1 MWTGPSSSV
10 GSVDITPEEA
20 FRRLAFCM
28 KFLPSPLYKMERLM
42 PTSPEAQKKYTTR
55 HEYEEQPAPSMK
67 THITE
72 QEARAM
78 RAKVLCMDLDEEQL
92 TQKEE
97 RKKKKVNITIK
108 IGAGR
113 ETPTEARRSGRTEA
127 RRSGRTEAR
136 RSGRT
141 EARRSSRTTQCHILQ
156 YINQYLRGKKN
167 IIWTILLGPLSR

>member
-1 MWTGPSSSV
+1 MWTGPSSIV
-10 GSVDITPEEA
+10 GSDNITPEETL
-20 FRRLAFCM
+20 RRLAFCI
-28 KFLPSPLYKMERLM
+28 KLLPSPLYKMERLM
-42 PTSPEAQKKYTTR
+42 PTSPEAQKKYTSR

-67 THITE
+67 SQITE

-78 RAKVLCMDLDEEQL
+78 RAKILSMDLDEEQE

-97 RKKKKVNITIK
+97 RKKKKVKIIIK
-108 IGAGR
+108 IGA
-113 ETPTEARRSGRTEA
+113 RRKTTRK
-127 RRSGRTEAR
+127 AR

>member
-1 MWTGPSSSV
+1 
-10 GSVDITPEEA
+10 
-20 FRRLAFCM
+20 M

-55 HEYEEQPAPSMK
+55 QEYEEQPAPSMK
-67 THITE
+67 TRITE

-78 RAKVLCMDLDEEQL
+78 RAKVLCMDLDEEQG

-97 RKKKKVNITIK
+97 RKKKEVKITIK
-108 IGAGR
+108 IGARR
-113 ETPTEARRSGRTEA
+113 ETTTEARRSSRTEA
-127 RRSGRTEAR
+127 RRS
-136 RSGRT
+136 SRT
-141 EARRSSRTTQCHILQ
+141 EARRSSRTTQCYILQ